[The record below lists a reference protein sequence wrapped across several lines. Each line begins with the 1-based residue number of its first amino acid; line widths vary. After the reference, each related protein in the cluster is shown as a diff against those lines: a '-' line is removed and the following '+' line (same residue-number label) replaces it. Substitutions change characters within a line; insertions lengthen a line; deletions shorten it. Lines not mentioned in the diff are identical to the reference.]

1 MKKLAILSTLI
12 LALLGLFAAQAWA
25 QGEMQPLYDATNR
38 VYTDLSISSGSAEC
52 YGKIKPA
59 GATQSTSITM
69 RLQQKK
75 DGIWTN
81 IATWTGSAT
90 EGKAAS
96 LSKTK
101 SVAKGYD
108 YRLYVSG
115 TIKNSDGSTAESP
128 YKYSSTVHY

>member
-1 MKKLAILSTLI
+1 MKKLAILSTLL

-25 QGEMQPLYDATNR
+25 QGEMQPLYSDTGKAEAS
-38 VYTDLSISSGSAEC
+38 LSISGGSAEC
-52 YGKIKPA
+52 AGRIKPNA
-59 GATQSTSITM
+59 GQNANITM

-75 DGIWTN
+75 DGRWTN

-90 EGKAAS
+90 DGKTAS